1 MDKNLKE
8 KFKNLIRKEGF
19 YIALFLCLCII
30 VTVGTIS
37 YKMISSKNEVNK
49 VEDINKDL
57 TLNSSNE
64 EKTIN
69 EIPNAE
75 RVESIPDTSKNN
87 IDKTKTEKSTTVA
100 TTNTVNFSN
109 PIEGVESRKYTYP
122 APVKMEEGIYRTIR
136 GVNLQSKIGTEV
148 KAAAEGIVELI
159 ENSGV
164 EEGVVVEIK
173 HANGL
178 KTRYGNLDANVS
190 VKKGD
195 KVKENQVIAKVGN
208 TAKVFSKEVFGEFLN
223 LQVIDAKGE
232 QVNPEKY
239 FTLKSK

>member
-1 MDKNLKE
+1 MNKNLKE
-8 KFKNLIRKEGF
+8 KFRNLVKKEGF

-37 YKMISSKNEVNK
+37 YKMISNKNEVNK
-49 VEDINKDL
+49 TEDINKDL

-64 EKTIN
+64 KKTIN

-75 RVESIPDTSKNN
+75 RVENVPETNKNN
-87 IDKTKTEKSTTVA
+87 TKTEKATTVA
-100 TTNTVNFSN
+100 TNNKVSFLN
-109 PIEGVESRKYTYP
+109 PIDGVESRNYTYP
-122 APVKMEEGIYRTIR
+122 APVKMEEGIFRTIR
-136 GVNLQSKIGTEV
+136 GVNLQAKIGAEV
-148 KAAAEGIVELI
+148 KAAAEGIVELV

-164 EEGVVVEIK
+164 EEGMVIEIK
-173 HANGL
+173 HTNGL
-178 KTRYGNLDANVS
+178 KTRYGNLDANVL

-195 KVKENQVIAKVGN
+195 KVKANQTIAKVGE
-208 TAKVFSKEVFGEFLN
+208 TAKVFSKDQFGEFLN
-223 LQVIDAKGE
+223 LQVIDANSE